1 MLSPPFFGPLS
12 IATAV
17 LVALALTRLTMSK
30 KLQTLG
36 KSARRVKLTRQL
48 SGLSVEMAEVEARR
62 AEAAKKTNVRVME
75 ERMFAANASKSF
87 GRRKSAQAREA
98 TSKRHETSRELI
110 ELHDMAVAD
119 AESRTFEEQRAI
131 EERLRRI
138 KMLERAK
145 IAAQIAARSAA
156 VMARERAAAEAEAAE
171 AHRRQTAAA
180 AAFAM
185 RMRMLEVER
194 RARKALARQH
204 EAEENERGMMDGE
217 DQRLRLRARAAHDAA
232 RAAERAAA
240 KRTRA
245 RARRAGRVEMQN
257 QSERS
262 AGVVR
267 AREVKARALAY
278 APPLPCSLAPS
289 PSPFYD
295 SNDSDDAGS
304 LGSFNRSTGGSGAR
318 RTVVFTAAGP
328 IPVRL
333 PATPAA
339 EARGGVNATRRSI
352 SPRDAQIDELP
363 TPQSAIG
370 PVSSRRSLDAGG
382 GAQHLLR
389 SRARHTDDGSCFMHS
404 GDDELGAIIDGGASP
419 LPRTARGGSRQ
430 FECERGDGASPYHS
444 SARTRAAG
452 SVAAFS
458 RWWHDGGNALPRG
471 LVKSAGGRRIA
482 AAPCGVDSAGG
493 NRCGSRVVASADPM
507 NAFFTARYVL
517 AEPPRTKPMTR
528 KSSSSATVGCAGEA
542 DATGAAD
549 NGEAMM
555 RHDGSGSTS
564 EATSASTSTPTTARS
579 PSTSMLLPPMG
590 SGGSHDGIIERATGE
605 VFFRTN
611 LSGIMTADGGA
622 TWERVLETPLA
633 VQQPRRW

>member
-1 MLSPPFFGPLS
+1 LWSA
-12 IATAV
+12 INRNRVV
-17 LVALALTRLTMSK
+17 LVALALTRLTMSE

-48 SGLSVEMAEVEARR
+48 SGLSVGMAEVEARR
-62 AEAAKKTNVRVME
+62 AEAKKKTNVRLME
-75 ERMFAANASKSF
+75 ERMFAANVSKSF
-87 GRRKSAQAREA
+87 GRRKIAQAREA
-98 TSKRHETSRELI
+98 TSKRHEASRELL

-145 IAAQIAARSAA
+145 IATQIAARSAA

-194 RARKALARQH
+194 RARKSLAHQH

-304 LGSFNRSTGGSGAR
+304 FGSFNRSTGGSGAR

-363 TPQSAIG
+363 TPRAATG

-389 SRARHTDDGSCFMHS
+389 RGARHTDDGSCFMHS

-517 AEPPRTKPMTR
+517 AETAAEDTRAGPDGAAPTDGAPRRRRPRAATADERPSKPMTR

-542 DATGAAD
+542 DVTGAAE

-590 SGGSHDGIIERATGE
+590 SGGSHVGIIERATGE
-605 VFFRTN
+605 V
-611 LSGIMTADGGA
+611 
-622 TWERVLETPLA
+622 
-633 VQQPRRW
+633 